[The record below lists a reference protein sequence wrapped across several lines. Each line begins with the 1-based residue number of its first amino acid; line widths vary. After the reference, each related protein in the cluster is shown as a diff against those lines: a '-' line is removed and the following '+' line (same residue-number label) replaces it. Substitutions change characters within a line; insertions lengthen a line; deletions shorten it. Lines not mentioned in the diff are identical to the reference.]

1 MQITLTLAVFA
12 LTLALIL
19 LRPRG
24 LHEAW
29 ATMLG
34 GGLMLALRLETP
46 AQAWRT
52 VAQGADVLLFLL
64 GLLILSE
71 ELKASGFLSGR
82 QLGRRG
88 PQRVTAGRCTAM
100 CSFWERSR
108 RRFCRWTPLPSF

>member
-1 MQITLTLAVFA
+1 MHVTFTLLVFT

-19 LRPRG
+19 VRPRG
-24 LHEAW
+24 LNEAW

-64 GLLILSE
+64 GLLILSDL
-71 ELKASGFLSGR
+71 LKASGFLSGR
-82 QLGRRG
+82 RLGRRG
-88 PQRVTAGRCTAM
+88 PQKATAGCCTATSL
-100 CSFWERSR
+100 CWGR
-108 RRFCRWTPLPSF
+108 